1 MADVPPP
8 LDANSF
14 REHARFVKSLARE
27 LARDDDE
34 ADEVTAR
41 TFAAAVEQRPREGA
55 TLRGWFARVAS
66 RVVAHLRRDEMR
78 RSARERIASRDE
90 RAESRD
96 ADPAAIAARAE
107 LIERVAAA
115 FASLDEPYR
124 ATLYRRFYDEWPV
137 TRIAANEGVP
147 ADTVK
152 TRVRRGLQRLRERL
166 DAAHRG
172 RRAEWRALAI
182 AVATRGGAIVAVSKV
197 KVAAVAAVLAA
208 IAAVST
214 WQAVARAN
222 RERGVAE
229 TATTRE
235 PEGARPPVAA
245 TSNGDDAPAAAP
257 ATAHRAEESIP
268 FASGVVVDSSGA
280 PIAGVLVVPALVVER
295 TDGVWQV
302 SALDA
307 SSAAHDALATTADD
321 GRFHVDCAPR
331 NLAGLLFFKP
341 GLVVGEWFDL
351 SARPKEN
358 ADHRIEIE
366 SAARVHGRVID
377 TSERP
382 IEFTFVQVH
391 PDPSMPIES
400 VAAAAEGAPKYVRGG
415 PWQSVSAFTDADGRF
430 EIASVHSVPCSCWIS
445 AAGYGRFSTQ
455 RKLVERDTEL
465 EIVLHRG
472 TAVLVDV
479 RDAKTKA
486 PVRGA
491 RALTYDSTGTQL
503 DELHLPYEEWLGRQW
518 DGKRH
523 SPPGRLTIWCQGR
536 FPEPNSP
543 VATRTLKI
551 AVFAEGYRPAELS
564 LPLKRDA
571 EPPHETLELEP
582 CEPVAALAG
591 TVAGASA
598 ATLEL
603 RFDRPYSNP
612 DIQNAPPLARIEVGA
627 DGRFAFHDLPPA
639 TYRLSGSAPGCAP
652 IWSDVTAPRDDL
664 SLQFA
669 PAANLVARVV
679 DTAGAPAPGEV
690 VVLQSTDEQRAWQ
703 AVAGADGCA
712 RFEGLPTGTFD
723 VLAHMPIRGQSSSAP
738 PRTTKS
744 DNYFRDERITLVAGD
759 NGPIVLPKLERRSA
773 TLHFEFA
780 DGSPVADAKLLR
792 VTEDRGPA
800 NWSWHESERLWAL
813 DLKTDGDGFVDVD
826 LYPGTY
832 EVTVVD
838 GGIQSFTKFAVPRRD
853 LGAIEIQLSAPNRF
867 GVVRGRVVTS
877 PGERPITGWS
887 VVACPISASDSSSFL
902 TDAVTTDD
910 DGRFRI
916 DRCPVGPLLVVVR
929 NPAKD
934 GFRGV
939 ALDCVTNAQTRIN
952 LLAGGEKE
960 ITIPIPC
967 AESSELPTVQLDL
980 DVTSAVDGRPIP
992 GVQVLV
998 TGTIGEIDHYLLSTS
1013 LPTDSEGRLRQRFP
1027 VCERYRVRLHP
1038 PEIRSDPNGGWKT
1051 REVEALPKEGMVRLS
1066 VELERGDRTQEH

>member
-8 LDANSF
+8 LDADAF
-14 REHARFVKSLARE
+14 RTHARFVKSLARE

-34 ADEVTAR
+34 ADEVVAR
-41 TFAAAVEQRPREGA
+41 TFAAAVEQRPREGV
-55 TLRGWFARVAS
+55 TLRGWFARVGS
-66 RVVAHLRRDEMR
+66 RVVAHLRRDETR
-78 RSARERIASRDE
+78 RSARERIAARDE
-90 RAESRD
+90 RTESRD
-96 ADPAAIAARAE
+96 ADPAAIAARAD
-107 LIERVAAA
+107 LVERVATA

-124 ATLYRRFYDEWPV
+124 ATLYRRFYDDWSV
-137 TRIAANEGVP
+137 ARIAAHEGVP

-152 TRVRRGLQRLRERL
+152 TRVRRGLQRLREQL
-166 DAAHRG
+166 DAAHHG
-172 RRAEWRALAI
+172 RRDEWRALAI
-182 AVATRGGAIVAVSKV
+182 AVATRGGAIVAASKV

-214 WQAVARAN
+214 WQVVERAN
-222 RERGVAE
+222 HEGGATE
-229 TATTRE
+229 TATARKL
-235 PEGARPPVAA
+235 EGARSPVAA
-245 TSNGDDAPAAAP
+245 TSTDDDARAAAA
-257 ATAHRAEESIP
+257 ATAHRAEESTP

-280 PIAGVLVVPALVVER
+280 PIAGVLVVPSLVVER
-295 TDGVWQV
+295 FDGVWHV
-302 SALDA
+302 GALDA
-307 SSAAHDALATTADD
+307 SSAADDALTTTADD
-321 GRFHVDCAPR
+321 GRFRIGRAPR

-341 GLVVGEWFDL
+341 GLVVAEWFDL
-351 SARPKEN
+351 SARAEEN
-358 ADHRIEIE
+358 TDYRVVLAP
-366 SAARVHGRVID
+366 AARVRGRIVD
-377 TSERP
+377 TSGRP
-382 IEFTFVQVH
+382 IEFAFVQVH
-391 PDPSMPIES
+391 PDPSTSIET
-400 VAAAAEGAPKYVRGG
+400 VAAAAEGAPRYVRGG
-415 PWQSVSAFTDADGRF
+415 PWQGVSVFTGADGRF
-430 EIASVHSVPCSCWIS
+430 EIASVNSVPCWCWIS
-445 AAGYGRFSTQ
+445 AAGYDRFPTQ
-455 RKLVERDTEL
+455 RKLVEHETEL
-465 EIVLHRG
+465 EIVLRRE

-486 PVRGA
+486 PVRNA
-491 RALTYDSTGTQL
+491 RALTYDSTGTRL
-503 DELHLPYEEWLGRQW
+503 DELHLPYEEELGGQW
-518 DGKRH
+518 DGKRR
-523 SPPGRLTIWCQGR
+523 SPPGRLTIHCEGR
-536 FPEPNSP
+536 VPETNAP

-564 LPLKRDA
+564 LPLQRDT

-582 CEPVAALAG
+582 REPVAALAG

-603 RFDRPYSNP
+603 RFDRPYTNP
-612 DIQNAPPLARIEVGA
+612 DIQNSPPLARIEVGA

-639 TYRLSGSAPGCAP
+639 TYRISGSAPGCAP

-703 AVAGADGCA
+703 AVAGADGSA

-723 VLAHMPIRGQSSSAP
+723 VLAHMPIRGQPSNAP

-744 DNYFRDERITLVAGD
+744 DSYLRDERITLVAGD

-780 DGSPVADAKLLR
+780 DGSVVADAKLFR
-792 VTEDRGPA
+792 MTEDRGPA

-838 GGIQSFTKFAVPRRD
+838 GGIQSFTRFAVPRRD
-853 LGAIEIQLSAPNRF
+853 LGAIEIRLSAPNRF

-877 PGERPITGWS
+877 PGEQPIAGWS
-887 VVACPISASDSSSFL
+887 VVACPISASESSSFN
-902 TDAVTTDD
+902 TDAVTTDAE
-910 DGRFRI
+910 GRFRI
-916 DRCPVGPLLVVVR
+916 DHCPAGPILVNAR
-929 NPAKD
+929 DPAKD
-934 GFRGV
+934 RVRGV
-939 ALDCVTNAQTRIN
+939 PLDRVTNAQTRID
-952 LLAGGEKE
+952 LPAGGEKE

-980 DVTSAVDGRPIP
+980 DVTSADDGRPIP

-998 TGTIGEIDHYLLSTS
+998 TGTIGEVDHYLLQTS
-1013 LPTDSEGRLRQRFP
+1013 LPTDAEGHLRQRFP

-1038 PEIRSDPNGGWKT
+1038 PEVRSDPNHGWKT
-1051 REVEALPKEGMVRLS
+1051 REVEALPKEGVVRLS
-1066 VELERGDRTQEH
+1066 VALERGDRTQEN